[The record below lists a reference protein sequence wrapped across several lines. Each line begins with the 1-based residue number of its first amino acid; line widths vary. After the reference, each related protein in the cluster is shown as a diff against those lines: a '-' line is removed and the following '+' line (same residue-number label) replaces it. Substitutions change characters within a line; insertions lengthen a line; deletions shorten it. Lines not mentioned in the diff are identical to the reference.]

1 MELKL
6 DDKNEIMAFEVI
18 HVQPSTISAEER
30 HAAFA
35 MEQLEFAR
43 LMLRNLNE

>member
-18 HVQPSTISAEER
+18 NVKLSTISAEER
-30 HAAFA
+30 YDAFA
-35 MEQLEFAR
+35 REQLEFAR
-43 LMLRNLNE
+43 DMLRNLVE

>member
-18 HVQPSTISAEER
+18 NVKLSTISAEER
-30 HAAFA
+30 FAAFA
-35 MEQLEFAR
+35 RGQLEFAR

>member
-18 HVQPSTISAEER
+18 NVQLSTISAEKIR
-30 HAAFA
+30 IYF
-35 MEQLEFAR
+35 
-43 LMLRNLNE
+43 

>member
-18 HVQPSTISAEER
+18 NVKLSTISAAER
-30 HAAFA
+30 FAAFA
-35 MEQLEFAR
+35 GGQLEFAR

>member
-6 DDKNEIMAFEVI
+6 DNKNEIMAFEVI
-18 HVQPSTISAEER
+18 NVKLSTISAEER
-30 HAAFA
+30 QAAFA

-43 LMLRNLNE
+43 LMLRNLVE